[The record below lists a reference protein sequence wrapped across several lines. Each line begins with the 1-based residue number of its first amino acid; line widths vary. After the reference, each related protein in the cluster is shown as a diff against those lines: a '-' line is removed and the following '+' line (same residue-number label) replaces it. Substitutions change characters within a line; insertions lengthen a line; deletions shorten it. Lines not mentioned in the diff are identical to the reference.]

1 MKNFIYIF
9 LLTGL
14 FFASCTDLDV
24 ENKAALPQEVVLSDI
39 GGFEAVLFSAYE
51 SVNDFGYYG
60 QTMMIGPEI
69 LADNMHLIQLT
80 GRYQAAYVNAVN
92 SGINIWTNRYVGI
105 NECNIVINLI
115 DDEAVAGDQ
124 EAKNQLKAE
133 AKFLR
138 ALFYHDLARTLG
150 YEPGQEVNG
159 FNLSAILR
167 TEPTVGSA
175 GADDRPRATNV
186 EVYEQIEQD
195 LLEAIS
201 DLPEATPGSS
211 AVARANK
218 DAARLLLA
226 RVYLYWG
233 RNSDAADYAQ
243 QVISGDGSDLVAAGD
258 YVDSWDDAS
267 FTFHPESVFESDL
280 QVADWNSV
288 DGPNNSIHSL
298 TMNNTGGSQ
307 FIVAASNELIA
318 EIESESGDVRRGLFN
333 SEALGEEFAKW
344 QGNKG
349 TVPFQ
354 ENIPVL
360 RLSEGYLIAA
370 EALGPG
376 AGDSFLDAFRTARG
390 LTPGVSATVNNVLR
404 ERRIEFMAEGHR
416 WFDLKRLGR
425 DITKPADAASGTVPY
440 EDFRILPRIP
450 QGEIELSDGVLIQNP
465 GYN

>member
-1 MKNFIYIF
+1 MKKLLYIF
-9 LLTGL
+9 LMGGIL
-14 FFASCTDLDV
+14 FTSCTDLDV
-24 ENKAALPQEVVLSDI
+24 ENKAALPQEVVLGDI

-69 LADNMHLIQLT
+69 LADNMKLVQFT
-80 GRYQAAYVNAVN
+80 GRYEADYVNAVN
-92 SGINIWTNRYVGI
+92 SGVNIWFNRYIGI
-105 NECNIVINLI
+105 NECNIVISLI
-115 DDEAVAGDQ
+115 DGEEVAGDQ
-124 EAKNQLKAE
+124 GAKNVLKAE

-167 TEPTVGSA
+167 TEATVGSA
-175 GADDRPRATNV
+175 NADDRPRATNV
-186 EVYEQIEQD
+186 QVYEQIEQD
-195 LLEAIS
+195 LVEAIA
-201 DLPEATPGSS
+201 DLPEAGVGTP

-218 DAARLLLA
+218 TAARLLLA

-233 RNSDAADYAQ
+233 RNGDAANFAQ
-243 QVISGDGSDLVAAGD
+243 QAITGDGSDLVAAGD
-258 YVDSWDDAS
+258 YVASWDDAS
-267 FTFHPESVFESDL
+267 FVFHPEAAFSSDL
-280 QVADWNSV
+280 QVADWNGV
-288 DGPNNSIHSL
+288 DGANNSLHSL
-298 TMNNTGGSQ
+298 LMNDTGGSQ
-307 FIVAASNELIA
+307 FIITASDELIA
-318 EIESESGDVRRGLFN
+318 EIESQAGDVRRGLFN
-333 SEALGEEFAKW
+333 TEILGEEFTKW

-354 ENIPVL
+354 ENLPIL
-360 RLSEGYLIAA
+360 RVSEGYLIAA

-376 AGDSFLDAFRTARG
+376 AGDPFLNAFRAARG
-390 LTPGVSATVNNVLR
+390 LAGGASATVDNVLR

-425 DITKPADAASGTVPY
+425 DISKPADAGTGAVPY
-440 EDFRILPRIP
+440 EDFRLLPRIP
-450 QGEIELSDGVLIQNP
+450 QAEISLSDGVLLNNP